1 MHTSSEPPWQSVRVL
16 LDATSPMSGLGVGC
30 GVGLGVVVV
39 DALGVGSGVKLGCVG
54 LAVGASEQRV
64 AHDSTHAA
72 KEEEGHAP
80 THAYGG
86 EFINELNNDY

>member
-1 MHTSSEPPWQSVRVL
+1 
-16 LDATSPMSGLGVGC
+16 MSGLGVGC
-30 GVGLGVVVV
+30 GVGLWVG
-39 DALGVGSGVKLGCVG
+39 LGVGCGVGLGVGLSVGCVG
-54 LAVGASEQRV
+54 LGVGASEQRV

-86 EFINELNNDY
+86 EFIDELNNDY

>member
-1 MHTSSEPPWQSVRVL
+1 MHTSSEPPWQSVCGVGL
-16 LDATSPMSGLGVGC
+16 WVGLGVGC
-30 GVGLGVVVV
+30 GVGLGVGLSV
-39 DALGVGSGVKLGCVG
+39 GCVG
-54 LAVGASEQRV
+54 LGVGASEQRV

>member
-1 MHTSSEPPWQSVRVL
+1 MHTSIEPPWQSVRFR

-30 GVGLGVVVV
+30 GVGLGVG
-39 DALGVGSGVKLGCVG
+39 LGVGCVG
-54 LAVGASEQRV
+54 LGVGASEQRV

-86 EFINELNNDY
+86 EFINELNNNY